1 MARPGKF
8 DHLKPEILR
17 LIAEGVSWGD
27 IRSQYPDLPER
38 TLANW
43 MKLVNSVPDPT
54 GFATAEHPAKPLP
67 NPPREPRLRLP
78 IDPESPI
85 EKIKHALWDIVYNP
99 QGKGAAVQALNIL
112 LKIEAPW
119 LASGGTEPPSEDD
132 NNEVK
137 VTRKVVDAKG
147 D

>member
-17 LIAEGVSWGD
+17 LLAEGVSQAE
-27 IRSQYPDLPER
+27 IRRQHPDLPKG
-38 TLANW
+38 TLSAWAN
-43 MKLVNSVPDPT
+43 MPPVQKSS
-54 GFATAEHPAKPLP
+54 ECRSEPLRP
-67 NPPREPRLRLP
+67 RLP

-85 EKIKHALWDIVYNP
+85 EKIKNALWDIVYDP

-119 LASGGTEPPSEDD
+119 LAAGGTEPPSEDD
-132 NNEVK
+132 GNEVK

>member
-1 MARPGKF
+1 MTVARPGRF
-8 DHLKPEILR
+8 DHLKPEVMR
-17 LIAEGVSWGD
+17 LIAENVQWGE
-27 IRSQYPDLPER
+27 IRQQYPDLPER

-43 MKLVNSVPDPT
+43 VNAVKVNS
-54 GFATAEHPAKPLP
+54 TAEPTAEPTAKP
-67 NPPREPRLRLP
+67 PRPRLP

-85 EKIKHALWDIVYNP
+85 EKIKNALWDIVYNP

-119 LASGGTEPPSEDD
+119 IAAGLPEPPPEDD
-132 NNEVK
+132 DSNEVK
-137 VTRKVVDAKG
+137 VTREVTHAK

>member
-1 MARPGKF
+1 MTVARPGRF

-17 LIAEGVSWGD
+17 LLAEGLSPSEIRKQHPD
-27 IRSQYPDLPER
+27 IPKATLYDWAGSISDNSPE
-38 TLANW
+38 
-43 MKLVNSVPDPT
+43 NSPK
-54 GFATAEHPAKPLP
+54 A
-67 NPPREPRLRLP
+67 PRPRLP

-85 EKIKHALWDIVYNP
+85 EKIKNALWDIVYNP

-119 LASGGTEPPSEDD
+119 IAAGLPEPPPEDD
-132 NNEVK
+132 DSNEVK
-137 VTRKVVDAKG
+137 VTREVIHAK

>member
-1 MARPGKF
+1 MARKGKF

-17 LIAEGVSWGD
+17 LMAEGLSIPE
-27 IRSQYPDLPER
+27 IRRDYPEIPTSTLYDWAKAAPLQNPE
-38 TLANW
+38 
-43 MKLVNSVPDPT
+43 LVPES
-54 GFATAEHPAKPLP
+54 
-67 NPPREPRLRLP
+67 PRLRLP

-99 QGKGAAVQALNIL
+99 QGKGAAVQSLNIL

-132 NNEVK
+132 GNEVK